1 MSAQIIDGDAVAGKI
16 KDALKKDIRE
26 LKKAGRGPHLR
37 AVQVGENPASKMYV
51 RGQQRSCEEIG
62 IAYTLDQLPETTNEE
77 QLIDHIH
84 KLNADPGTTGVILQ
98 MPLPEGVN
106 PRKIQSLI
114 APNKDVEGMNPANM
128 GMVVYGN
135 PNPGPC
141 TACGAVE
148 LVKATGVQIQGKE
161 VTVVGHS
168 EIVGKPIAILMLGL
182 NATVTTVHIFTKDIK
197 PAVKNAEILF
207 VAAGKSQALWLRYE
221 RALKKYEKTKEGAP
235 PPLPDLSFL
244 VTGDMIRPGAIVI
257 DVAINRIPEALDVTG
272 MPILDAKGKP
282 KIKTVG
288 DVEYEKAKEIASFIT
303 PVPGGVGPMTVA
315 LLLKNTVECA
325 KKMK

>member
-1 MSAQIIDGDAVAGKI
+1 MAAQIIDGDAVAAKI
-16 KDALKKDIRE
+16 KDALKKDIQE
-26 LKKAGRGPHLR
+26 LKAAGRGPHLR

-62 IAYTLDQLPETTNEE
+62 IAYTLDQLPEETNEA
-77 QLIDHIH
+77 QLIDHIQ

-114 APNKDVEGMNPANM
+114 APHKDVEGMNPANM

-207 VAAGKSQALWLRYE
+207 VAAGKSQALWLKYD
-221 RALKKYEKTKEGAP
+221 RAQKKAEKSGGQK
-235 PPLPDLSFL
+235 PPLPDISPL
-244 VTGDMIRPGAIVI
+244 VNADMIRPGAVVI
-257 DVAINRIPEALDVTG
+257 DVAINRIPEALDANGKPV
-272 MPILDAKGKP
+272 LDPKGKP
-282 KIKTVG
+282 KMKTVG
-288 DVEYEKAKEIASFIT
+288 DVEFEKAKDIASFIT

-325 KKMK
+325 KRQAK